1 MTEELKGRLGLDTT
15 DLKAGLAAANRE
27 IRVIE
32 SGFKASAAALG
43 DWASSAT
50 GLESRIKALT
60 GEIGIQALKVGAL
73 SDEYAR
79 VAAEKGEASRAA
91 QELQIKL
98 NQETERLNKM
108 QTELGGTENSLA
120 RMRFE
125 EENAGRGADELA
137 QAQDRAAESG
147 RGLDG
152 VMSGLGTALGIAAG
166 AIAAVGAAALGA
178 AAGLTG
184 IVLKAADAAGQL
196 TDLSVKTGISTTK
209 LQEFAF
215 VGGQIGVSAE
225 TISGSLARLTRSMGS
240 AQEGTGKAADAFI
253 KLGIS
258 VFDYSG
264 NLRDSEDVFKDTL
277 AALSEIENEAERDAL
292 AMEIFGK
299 SAMELNPLI
308 KASADEMANMAIKA
322 RELGAVVAEEDI
334 AALDNFGDTLDGLKQ
349 GLQGTA
355 TTLAADLLPA
365 FQGLANG
372 AEGYLKQLS
381 AAVTGANGDIGKLVS
396 NLGQILGRIAAD
408 LAAQAPKMLQAG
420 LGIIQGILTSIL
432 AALPA
437 LIPAAVAIVT
447 SLVNFLVQNLPLM
460 VDAAVQLMLALVTGL
475 LPMLPLLIDAAL
487 QMIITLAKGISQA
500 LPTLIPAIV
509 AIIPQIILTLLEN
522 LPLLIDAALQLILAL
537 AMGLIQAIPVLIPYI
552 PQIVTAI
559 FNALVEALPMIG
571 LAAVQLILTLAEG
584 ILTNLPLIITSA
596 RDTVYAYRDGLVAL
610 LASIFETAVR
620 MVVELANGIASALD
634 KIIEMGRTIVN
645 TLVNAINSLKSTLM
659 AIGKNIVMGV
669 LDGIWANAGY
679 FFEQVMRFFKDL
691 IDEVK
696 RRLHISSPS
705 QVFAEIGENI
715 ALGLGVGFRDA
726 IAGVKQDM
734 GGLISGLTD
743 INANINLG
751 AGQLATQTATAA
763 PNIYITINAS
773 IADQMDMSQLAM
785 TLADEVRRL
794 F

>member
-240 AQEGTGKAADAFI
+240 AQEGTGKAADA
-253 KLGIS
+253 K
-258 VFDYSG
+258 
-264 NLRDSEDVFKDTL
+264 
-277 AALSEIENEAERDAL
+277 
-292 AMEIFGK
+292 
-299 SAMELNPLI
+299 
-308 KASADEMANMAIKA
+308 
-322 RELGAVVAEEDI
+322 
-334 AALDNFGDTLDGLKQ
+334 
-349 GLQGTA
+349 
-355 TTLAADLLPA
+355 
-365 FQGLANG
+365 
-372 AEGYLKQLS
+372 
-381 AAVTGANGDIGKLVS
+381 
-396 NLGQILGRIAAD
+396 
-408 LAAQAPKMLQAG
+408 
-420 LGIIQGILTSIL
+420 
-432 AALPA
+432 
-437 LIPAAVAIVT
+437 
-447 SLVNFLVQNLPLM
+447 
-460 VDAAVQLMLALVTGL
+460 
-475 LPMLPLLIDAAL
+475 PMP
-487 QMIITLAKGISQA
+487 
-500 LPTLIPAIV
+500 
-509 AIIPQIILTLLEN
+509 
-522 LPLLIDAALQLILAL
+522 
-537 AMGLIQAIPVLIPYI
+537 
-552 PQIVTAI
+552 
-559 FNALVEALPMIG
+559 
-571 LAAVQLILTLAEG
+571 
-584 ILTNLPLIITSA
+584 
-596 RDTVYAYRDGLVAL
+596 
-610 LASIFETAVR
+610 
-620 MVVELANGIASALD
+620 
-634 KIIEMGRTIVN
+634 
-645 TLVNAINSLKSTLM
+645 
-659 AIGKNIVMGV
+659 
-669 LDGIWANAGY
+669 
-679 FFEQVMRFFKDL
+679 
-691 IDEVK
+691 
-696 RRLHISSPS
+696 
-705 QVFAEIGENI
+705 
-715 ALGLGVGFRDA
+715 
-726 IAGVKQDM
+726 
-734 GGLISGLTD
+734 
-743 INANINLG
+743 
-751 AGQLATQTATAA
+751 
-763 PNIYITINAS
+763 
-773 IADQMDMSQLAM
+773 
-785 TLADEVRRL
+785 
-794 F
+794 